1 MNAAFFSH
9 SPLSAQPAHEASVS
23 KYVSAAHAALHV
35 AHMYAGLRMHSP
47 FLAQSAQLA
56 ASTVSPAA
64 TARVAAIASARSA
77 LAEDNIGIV
86 VDAKSVSPG
95 RRGVNDEL

>member
-9 SPLSAQPAHEASVS
+9 SPLSALPAHEASVS

-56 ASTVSPAA
+56 ASTVSPVAQASAA
-64 TARVAAIASARSA
+64 ANASARSA
-77 LAEDNIGIV
+77 LADNMRGIA
-86 VDAKSVSPG
+86 VDAMWA
-95 RRGVNDEL
+95 R